1 MKLKI
6 SKRNRVSFLY
16 YILVRLW
23 IKLILMR
30 SIYENLESLER
41 VLLEY
46 VISFHDG
53 RKNWGKKND
62 KDYVMDER

>member
-6 SKRNRVSFLY
+6 SERNRVRFLY

-23 IKLILMR
+23 IKLILMV

-41 VLLEY
+41 VY
-46 VISFHDG
+46 VISFHHG
-53 RKNWGKKND
+53 RKNWGGKKII
-62 KDYVMDER
+62 KIMDER

>member
-1 MKLKI
+1 M
-6 SKRNRVSFLY
+6 V
-16 YILVRLW
+16 
-23 IKLILMR
+23 

-53 RKNWGKKND
+53 RKNWGGKND